1 MFSDHPTDAEDKARP
16 ERSIKDW
23 VATLKNV
30 RMNDKGQ
37 VIGEA
42 VVVEPWMQEKLA
54 TLRDKGLLNEMGISI
69 NAVGQATKQTIE
81 GVKTNFIEKLVRARS
96 VDFVTSPG
104 AGGMVQMYE
113 SAAENDIDVI
123 SLESLKERR
132 SDLVDIIVNEAKAE
146 FKSEVKKYMEL
157 QETVDKLTKDN
168 ETLLKE
174 NGELKA
180 SIETEK
186 QAKAKA
192 EAQAAIKEA
201 VAKAELPE
209 PAKARLLEKFA
220 DSTDPKGLDEA
231 IKAEKDYIAK
241 LTEASKVKGMG
252 KTEPDTKKAREALK
266 ESFKRMHPDWTDA
279 QLENATNGR

>member
-1 MFSDHPTDAEDKARP
+1 
-16 ERSIKDW
+16 
-23 VATLKNV
+23 
-30 RMNDKGQ
+30 
-37 VIGEA
+37 
-42 VVVEPWMQEKLA
+42 
-54 TLRDKGLLNEMGISI
+54 
-69 NAVGQATKQTIE
+69 
-81 GVKTNFIEKLVRARS
+81 
-96 VDFVTSPG
+96 
-104 AGGMVQMYE
+104 
-113 SAAENDIDVI
+113 
-123 SLESLKERR
+123 
-132 SDLVDIIVNEAKAE
+132 
-146 FKSEVKKYMEL
+146 MEL

-220 DSTDPKGLDEA
+220 DSIDPKGLDEA